1 MQDELSLK
9 KKAEDALK
17 KSAAYGEDFNLDE
30 YEIASK
36 EAKVTED
43 LTSLSADDQKTLLN
57 VGVIPSEEN
66 RSGTFIMLNN
76 AVSHTSVKQDDAVE
90 LMSLQDALK
99 KYEWVK
105 DYSWKL
111 VKPDADKYTAMTYLQ
126 NADGYFIRAPA
137 GKKSKMP
144 VQTCLLIGSKD
155 VSQTVHNLI
164 VVEEGAQLDVI
175 TGCSTK
181 KGVEKGLHLGISE
194 MYVKKGATLN
204 FTMIHNWAE
213 QIGVRPR
220 TVVHVE
226 EGGTYINNYVTLKP
240 VKSIQMYPTVR
251 LEGKGAFTRLN
262 SIGVAHPGSEL
273 DLGSRVIFN
282 APDTKA
288 ELISRTITTG
298 GKVIARGEMIGN
310 ADGAKGHLECHG
322 LVLSSEGTQRA
333 IPILEANVEDIELS
347 HEAAVGRIAREQIE
361 YLMARGLTEEEA
373 VGMIVRGFLDVGIQ
387 GIPDELKASID
398 ETIAKIGEKAI

>member
-17 KSAAYGEDFNLDE
+17 KSAAYGEDFNLED
-30 YEIASK
+30 YEIASR
-36 EAKVTED
+36 EEKVTED
-43 LTSLSADDQKTLLN
+43 LTKLSSDDQNTLLN
-57 VGVIPSEEN
+57 VGVVPNEEN

-76 AVSHTSVKQDDAVE
+76 AVSHASVKQDDEVE
-90 LMSLQDALK
+90 LMSLQDAIK
-99 KYEWVK
+99 KYDWVK

-226 EGGTYINNYVTLKP
+226 EGGTYINNYITLKA
-240 VKSIQMYPTVR
+240 VRSIQMYPTVR

-273 DLGSRVIFN
+273 DLGSRVIFD

-288 ELISRTITTG
+288 EIISRTITTG

>member
-43 LTSLSADDQKTLLN
+43 LTSLSTDDQTTLLN

-126 NADGYFIRAPA
+126 NANGYFIRAPA

-181 KGVEKGLHLGISE
+181 KGVERGLHLGISE

-226 EGGTYINNYVTLKP
+226 EGGTYISNYVTLKP
-240 VKSIQMYPTVR
+240 VKSIQTYPTVR

-273 DLGSRVIFN
+273 DLGSRVIFD

-361 YLMARGLTEEEA
+361 YLMARSLTEEEA

>member
-17 KSAAYGEDFNLDE
+17 KSAAYGEDFNLDD
-30 YEIASK
+30 YGMASK
-36 EAKVTED
+36 DAQITEN
-43 LTSLSADDQKTLLN
+43 LMNLSDDDKRTLLN
-57 VGVIPSEEN
+57 VGVVPGEEN
-66 RSGTFIMLNN
+66 RSGTFIMLDNT
-76 AVSHTSVKQDDAVE
+76 VSHSSVSKDDAVE
-90 LMSLQDALK
+90 LMSLQDAMK

-111 VKPDADKYTAMTYLQ
+111 VKPDADKYTAMSYLQ
-126 NADGYFIRAPA
+126 DANGYFIRAPA
-137 GKKSKMP
+137 GKRSKMP

-175 TGCSTK
+175 TGCSSRH
-181 KGVEKGLHLGISE
+181 GVEKGLHLGISE

-226 EGGTYINNYVTLKP
+226 EGGTYISNYITLKP
-240 VKSIQMYPTVR
+240 VRSIQTYPTVL
-251 LEGKGAFTRLN
+251 LEGKGAFARLN

-273 DLGSRVIFN
+273 DMGSRVIFN

-310 ADGAKGHLECHG
+310 ANGAKGHLECHG
-322 LVLSSEGTQRA
+322 LVLSNEGTQRA

-387 GIPDELKASID
+387 GIPDELQASID

>member
-17 KSAAYGEDFNLDE
+17 KSAAYGEDFNLDD
-30 YEIASK
+30 YAIASK
-36 EAKVTED
+36 EVKVTED
-43 LTSLSADDQKTLLN
+43 LTSLSAEDQKTLLN
-57 VGVIPSEEN
+57 VGVVPTEEN

-76 AVSHTSVKQDDAVE
+76 AVSHASVKQDDAVE
-90 LMSLQDALK
+90 LMSLQGALK
-99 KYEWVK
+99 KYDWVK

-111 VKPDADKYTAMTYLQ
+111 VKPDADKYTAMTYLE

-137 GKKSKMP
+137 GTKSKMP

-175 TGCSTK
+175 TGCSTRT
-181 KGVEKGLHLGISE
+181 GVEKGLHLGISE

-226 EGGTYINNYVTLKP
+226 EGGTYISNYVTLKP
-240 VKSIQMYPTVR
+240 VKSVQTYPTVR

-273 DLGSRVIFN
+273 DLGSRVIFD

-322 LVLSSEGTQRA
+322 LVLSREGTQRA

>member
-17 KSAAYGEDFNLDE
+17 KSAAYGEDLNLDD
-30 YEIASK
+30 YQLASK
-36 EAKVTED
+36 EVEVTENL
-43 LTSLSADDQKTLLN
+43 LTLSADDQKTLLN
-57 VGVIPSEEN
+57 VGVVPSEEN

-76 AVSHTSVKQDDAVE
+76 AVSHASVKQDDEVE
-90 LMSLQDALK
+90 LMSLQDAIK
-99 KYEWVK
+99 KYDWVK
-105 DYSWKL
+105 DYFWKL

-126 NADGYFIRAPA
+126 DADGYFIRAPA

-144 VQTCLLIGSKD
+144 VQTCLLIGSKQ
-155 VSQTVHNLI
+155 VSQTVHNII

-175 TGCSTK
+175 TGCSTR

-226 EGGTYINNYVTLKP
+226 EGGTYINNYITLKP
-240 VKSIQMYPTVR
+240 VKSVQMYPTVH
-251 LEGKGAFTRLN
+251 LKGKGAFTRLN

-273 DLGSRVIFN
+273 DLGSRVIFD

-322 LVLSSEGTQRA
+322 LVLSNEGTQRA